1 MVRRSHENLPCRRQK
16 KILLNW
22 LKLAI
27 GLGGSR
33 RSFFW
38 SGGGTK
44 YQFSVPTL
52 GRGPPVIK
60 RVKRNVWVKDVPGS
74 VCSMQMENMKICW
87 AKIEKAKTV

>member
-22 LKLAI
+22 LKLLP
-27 GLGGSR
+27 LGWVGPDVP
-33 RSFFW
+33 W

-52 GRGPPVIK
+52 GRGPPVLK